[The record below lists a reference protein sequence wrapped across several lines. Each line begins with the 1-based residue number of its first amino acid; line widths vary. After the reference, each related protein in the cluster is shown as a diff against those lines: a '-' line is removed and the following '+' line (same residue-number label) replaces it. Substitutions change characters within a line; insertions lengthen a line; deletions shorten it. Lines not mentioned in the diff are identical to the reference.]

1 MDEIVTKLSSMDK
14 VESRPRFRFSL
25 KALFVAATLAAAFCY
40 WLMLPTFNAQRFV
53 RAVEASDFAVA
64 DRFFHDPKDRILE
77 SYNKQF
83 WKFEFRTT
91 LEPFSTTQLLRRE
104 RLVHF
109 SIAYGGPKPLAIF
122 DGTITAHTNGL
133 GSPEISGGVAGGMS
147 M

>member
-1 MDEIVTKLSSMDK
+1 
-14 VESRPRFRFSL
+14 
-25 KALFVAATLAAAFCY
+25 
-40 WLMLPTFNAQRFV
+40 MLPTFNAQRFV
-53 RAVEASDFAVA
+53 RAVEASDFANA
-64 DRFFHDPKDRILE
+64 DSFFRDPEDRILD

-91 LEPFSTTQLLRRE
+91 LEPFSTSQLLRRE

-109 SIAYGGPKPLAIF
+109 SIAYGGPKPLVIF
-122 DGTITAHTNGL
+122 DGTIISHTNGL